1 MPGNRR
7 CWTIEPEVTA
17 TARWVDLEQSSFLS
31 SVGIFRSSQLSE
43 RPSMHETLLSHSG
56 FSGGELES
64 LCVHL
69 PPPSP
74 PWCPPLT
81 RCRVDT
87 QRRRG
92 TCFPERALCVPP
104 SLLPSGLPV
113 ESTECERNSCYLT
126 LYWLHSEAYG
136 EIRNGARW
144 GSSQS
149 WTTIFFGT
157 CCMDSLV
164 IYL

>member
-56 FSGGELES
+56 FSGGELEG

-69 PPPSP
+69 PPPSL

-92 TCFPERALCVPP
+92 TCFPERALCVPLP
-104 SLLPSGLPV
+104 FCPLVSLLKVLSVKETAVISPSTGCTQKHTGKYVMEPAGDPA
-113 ESTECERNSCYLT
+113 S
-126 LYWLHSEAYG
+126 HG
-136 EIRNGARW
+136 
-144 GSSQS
+144 QP
-149 WTTIFFGT
+149 F
-157 CCMDSLV
+157 SLAPAV
-164 IYL
+164 WIV